1 MALSDVSD
9 WMDEFGRPGS
19 VWYAKRLSA
28 NDTLATSS
36 HQAGPYIPKEFLFT
50 IFPPL
55 NRPDSENP
63 DVRFDLYIDSH
74 SDHRTIRAV
83 WYNNRLRGGTRN
95 ETRLT
100 GFGGSQS
107 ALLDPESTGAIAV
120 FSFQPAQDGQLS
132 ECHVWVCRDGTEE
145 DLFEER
151 LGPVEPKQ
159 NIIWAPGAPPAVD
172 LFVSPAPQ
180 RTDCRME
187 ANEIPPAWLQKFPG
201 GEEIIRKTIELRPAA
216 GVNVDA
222 RLLRRRTCEY
232 EIFQSVEQAFYLPR
246 IREGFDSVGAFV
258 GLAQTILQS
267 RKSRSGNSLEFH
279 AREIFIEEGLRSDDA
294 FSHRPVIEDGKRPDF
309 IFPSKAAY
317 EDAQFPAS
325 RLRMLAAKTTCKD
338 RWRQV
343 INEADRISLKHLLT
357 LQEGVSEGQ
366 FREMRDAGVQLVVPA
381 GLHDAYPESVRAHL
395 ISFES
400 FIGDIRLIA
409 LSDRGAGH

>member
-1 MALSDVSD
+1 MMALADVTD
-9 WMDEFGRPGS
+9 WMDEFGRPGN

-28 NDTLATSS
+28 NDTLATHA
-36 HQAGPYIPKEFLFT
+36 HQAGPYIPKEFLFS

-55 NRPDSENP
+55 NRPDAENP
-63 DVRFDLYIDSH
+63 DIHFDLYFDSH
-74 SDHRTIRAV
+74 ADHRPIRAV

-107 ALLDPESTGAIAV
+107 ALLDPESTGALAV
-120 FSFQPAQDGQLS
+120 FSFSPAQEGALA

-159 NIIWAPGAPPAVD
+159 NVIWAPGALPAAD
-172 LFVSPAPQ
+172 LFTAPAPQ

-187 ANEIPPAWLQKFPG
+187 AGEIPAQWLQRFPS
-201 GEEIIRKTIELRPAA
+201 GEDIIRKTLELRPSA
-216 GVNVDA
+216 GANVDA
-222 RLLRRRTCEY
+222 RLLRRRACEY

-246 IREGFDSVGAFV
+246 IQEGFGSLGNFI

-279 AREIFIEEGLRSDDA
+279 AREILVEEGLRTGTE
-294 FSHRPVIEDGKRPDF
+294 FSHRPVIEAGKRPDF
-309 IFPSKAAY
+309 LFPSKAAY
-317 EDAQFPAS
+317 DDVNFPAS

-343 INEADRISLKHLLT
+343 INEADRIELKHLLT

-366 FREMRDAGVQLVVPA
+366 FREMRDAGVQLVVPT
-381 GLHDAYPESVRAHL
+381 GLHDAYPEAVRAHL
-395 ISFES
+395 LSFES
-400 FIGDIRLIA
+400 FIGDVRLLGLLA
-409 LSDRGAGH
+409 T